1 MGGNQIVWG
10 KPVIFFIVLGV
21 CSVNDNAANYKL
33 HAP

>member
-1 MGGNQIVWG
+1 MGENQVVWG

-21 CSVNDNAANYKL
+21 CSVNNVANYKL